1 MIFPDDI
8 FDFLEE
14 WTFHDTHGI
23 YSDGIALVPLYRVTQ
38 ALEHYYGEKEN
49 RSERIK
55 QRQARTEKGKSD

>member
-14 WTFHDTHGI
+14 WTFHDTHGV

-38 ALEHYYGEKEN
+38 ALEHYYG
-49 RSERIK
+49 
-55 QRQARTEKGKSD
+55 